1 MRVLFFSSMTVSPGS
16 GGGNT
21 VFNLLEPP
29 PSGSEV
35 LYAAPGDHPLHWAPF
50 PELAGRMRPFA
61 VPKWCSLPGGNRLAL
76 LRVANRCGKRLHLR
90 WARHAVVNQL
100 QQVVNAC
107 EIQQLLLCP
116 QSILD
121 LTASLALLRKTSLPA
136 VAWFMDDYFRSRS
149 DSRTAGELWAHASRR
164 FVISEAMQERF
175 TQLYGGECEVL
186 NNSVSVPASNPARPH
201 GLPLRIAYAGAAHS
215 YYRDTLLMVLR
226 EFAGLDGQVELD
238 LYTHEELP
246 PALTGKDCLPC
257 HRRLPLPSAKLI
269 ERLWEYD
276 VLLLLS
282 SFRPEHR
289 SIAETSLASKI
300 ADYLASGCCILA
312 FGPPYAENIRYA
324 QRHGFA
330 EVVATNQRLRPTLL
344 RLLHDSG
351 RRLDLGARAYE
362 FALARHDRRRN
373 APRLWRALF
382 EANAA
387 GRTNNF
393 AAAA

>member
-1 MRVLFFSSMTVSPGS
+1 M
-16 GGGNT
+16 
-21 VFNLLEPP
+21 FNLLEPP
-29 PSGSEV
+29 PPGSEV
-35 LYAAPGDHPLHWAPF
+35 IYAAPSDCPLHWAPF
-50 PELAGRMRPFA
+50 PELAGRVCPFA
-61 VPKWCSLPGGNRLAL
+61 VPEWCSLPGGNRLAL
-76 LRVANRCGKRLHLR
+76 LRVANRCGKRIHLR

-100 QQVVNAC
+100 QQVVNGC

-136 VAWFMDDYFRSRS
+136 VAWFMDDYYRSRS
-149 DSRTAGELWAHASRR
+149 ANRAAGKLWARAARR

-175 TQLYGGECEVL
+175 TQLYGDECEVL
-186 NNSVSVPASNPARPH
+186 NNSVSVPPFNPAKPH

-215 YYRDTLLMVLR
+215 YYRDTLSMVLG
-226 EFAGLDGQVELD
+226 ELAGLDGQVELD

-246 PALTGKDCLPC
+246 LALTGKDCLPC

-269 ERLWEYD
+269 ERLWDYD
-276 VLLLLS
+276 VLLHLS

-300 ADYLASGCCILA
+300 ADYLASGRCILA

-324 QRHGFA
+324 QRHGLA
-330 EVVATNQRLRPTLL
+330 EVVTTNQQLRSTLL
-344 RLLHDSG
+344 RLLQDPG

-362 FALARHDRRRN
+362 FALARHDQRRN

-387 GRTNNF
+387 GVANKF